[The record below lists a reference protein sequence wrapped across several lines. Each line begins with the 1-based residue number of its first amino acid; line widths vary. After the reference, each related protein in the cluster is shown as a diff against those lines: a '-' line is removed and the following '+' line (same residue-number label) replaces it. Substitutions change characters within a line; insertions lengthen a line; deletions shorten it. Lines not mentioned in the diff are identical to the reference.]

1 MRPVSGGTPAQA
13 CLAFLVA
20 LGFVLRVYNLGVP
33 SQWMDEI
40 LVPLNASHPM
50 EYILELSRRIEVH
63 SPFFYMIVKALLA
76 ADSGDFLLRLPSA
89 LAGAATIWV
98 VFQLG
103 RELHGDRLGLY
114 AAALIALNTH
124 HLYLSRY
131 IRPYGLTVF
140 LFSLTLLLMLRAEKS
155 GRRGLLAWLL
165 VADAFMV
172 LLHNLGVLVLAAQ
185 AFYLIVRRAAGRSP
199 LSWLAVA
206 GFSACTAALGAGA
219 WFFFMRSSIVGEFL
233 AQPMPLGDSLA
244 VVGENFLRN
253 LFSFEAPW
261 VWGGFALWFLAG
273 LMLLWR
279 ADAWSGFIVALF
291 VFLPPLALVGAGMT
305 WNLWPRHLS
314 HVIPLASLAMAA
326 LPASLRLTGS
336 RHALLAASLGM
347 AGGVVF
353 LWPAHDRFYEVDS
366 YRDRVIGTNYKLL
379 AREVPSGM
387 GPADALVVTNDYF
400 RNGLNWYADRGPQ
413 PNRFRSQTITP
424 QDRAI
429 RLHVLANLHYGY
441 FAKGWQDFEERHRP
455 ESVRR
460 LEENVRLFT
469 LPVERDPVFTVRER
483 SRPVAVPMDLAGFYR
498 SVGALRDAV
507 FFQDARGPF
516 AMATRNNSEAML
528 EYVFA
533 NETGGAPGTIVLN
546 LFYRNTGK
554 GNHLTVETAFDGE
567 APAPHPIS
575 MGPDPRSHAG
585 IVLERAAPFSRLTV
599 RVKMVCAPLTP
610 RFPGGNYETLRF
622 EGLEASF
629 CGSPD
634 APATPGCLEA
644 MAERRRDNALRNF
657 LAERFL
663 AASTVKQK
671 IDSVSPL
678 LRNVPDEQMPG
689 WSRLESTSPD
699 TAASLVAELQ
709 PGRELLAVYP
719 RVGGGSA
726 VALYQLGPDG
736 KREELLALRGRE
748 NAWTPVSGQYPIRL
762 DPSLRVG
769 GAYRVEAVLVGRWAQ
784 LWNNNGTIFFEQ

>member
-1 MRPVSGGTPAQA
+1 MRPASGGTPVRA

-40 LVPLNASHPM
+40 LVPLNASHPL

-89 LAGAATIWV
+89 LAGAATVWLV
-98 VFQLG
+98 YLLG
-103 RELHGDRLGLY
+103 RELNGDRLGLY
-114 AAALIALNTH
+114 AAALTALNTH

-140 LFSLTLLLMLRAEKS
+140 LFSLTLLLMLRAAKS
-155 GRRGLLAWLL
+155 GRRALLAWLL
-165 VADAFMV
+165 VADMLML

-185 AFYLIVRRAAGRSP
+185 ALYLIVRRAVGKSP
-199 LSWLAVA
+199 LGWRAVA
-206 GFSACTAALGAGA
+206 GFSACTACLGAGA

-233 AQPMPLGDSLA
+233 AQPMALGESLA
-244 VVGENFLRN
+244 VVGESFLRN
-253 LFSFEAPW
+253 LFSFDAPW
-261 VWGGFALWFLAG
+261 VWSGFALWFLAG
-273 LMLLWR
+273 LVLLWR
-279 ADAWSGFIVALF
+279 ADAWSGFFVALF
-291 VFLPPLALVGAGMT
+291 AFFPPLALLGAGMT

-314 HVIPLASLAMAA
+314 HVIPLAALAMAA
-326 LPASLRLTGS
+326 LPASLRLTGT
-336 RHALLAASLGM
+336 RHAVLAASLGA
-347 AGGVVF
+347 AGAVVF

-379 AREVPSGM
+379 AQEVPSGM

-400 RNGLNWYADRGPQ
+400 RNGLNWYADHGPK

-424 QDRAI
+424 QDRTM

-441 FAKGWQDFEERHRP
+441 FAKGWQDFEERHKP

-469 LPVERDPVFTVRER
+469 LPVERDPVLRVAALST
-483 SRPVAVPMDLAGFYR
+483 PVAAPMDLTGFYR
-498 SVGALRDAV
+498 SVGTLRDAV

-516 AMATRNNSEAML
+516 AMATRNNSEALL

-533 NETGGAPGTIVLN
+533 NETGGAPGTVALN

-554 GNHLTVETAFDGE
+554 GNHLTVETVFDAE
-567 APAPHPIS
+567 APVPHPIS
-575 MGPDPRSHAG
+575 MGPDPRSQAG
-585 IVLERAAPFSRLTV
+585 IILKRDAPFTRLTV

-610 RFPGGNYETLRF
+610 LFPGGNYETLRF

-629 CGSPD
+629 CGASD
-634 APATPGCLEA
+634 APAPSGCLET

-663 AASTVKQK
+663 AASSVKQTM
-671 IDSVSPL
+671 VSASPWL
-678 LRNVPDEQMPG
+678 HNVPDEETPG

-699 TAASLVAELQ
+699 TAASFVAELR
-709 PGRELLAVYP
+709 PGRELLIVYP

-736 KREELLALRGRE
+736 RREELLALRGRE

-762 DPSLRVG
+762 DPSLKVDG
-769 GAYRVEAVLVGRWAQ
+769 VYRVEAVLLGRWAQ
-784 LWNNNGTIFFEQ
+784 LWNKSGTIFFEQ